1 MDIQMVDLHG
11 QYRAIK
17 DEIDAALQ
25 AVLDE
30 TAFIRGPEVERFE
43 RALADHL
50 GGRHAL
56 GVANGTDAL
65 QIALMAAGVGP
76 GDEVV
81 TSAFTFIATAEAAA
95 LLGARA
101 VFADIDPRTFN
112 LDPARV
118 EGLLTERTKA
128 LVPVH
133 LFGQAADLDPLLEI
147 ARRHGLVVVED
158 NAQAIGATYKGR
170 PTGFIGEAG
179 CLSFFPSKNL
189 GAYGDA
195 GAILTNDDAFFERVR
210 MIANHGSRKKYYN
223 EVVGVNSRLDT
234 LQAAVLAVKLR
245 HLDRYTAARQAA
257 ADRYDALLADLPG
270 LTLPYRASYGTHV
283 FHQYT
288 VRVAPE
294 VAGGRDGLQA
304 HLRARGIPSMV
315 YYPVPLHRL
324 PVFAE
329 QAGPVHD
336 DLAHTEQ
343 AAAEV
348 LSLPMHTELTDE
360 QLAYIADAVR
370 AYVQPAA

>member
-1 MDIQMVDLHG
+1 MIPILDLKT
-11 QYRAIK
+11 QYDQLR
-17 DEIDAALQ
+17 DEIAAAIQ
-25 AVLDE
+25 GVLE
-30 TAFIRGPEVERFE
+30 SGAFVLGPDVKALEQEV
-43 RALADHL
+43 ADYCRC
-50 GGRHAL
+50 RHGV
-56 GVANGTDAL
+56 GVASGTDAL
-65 QIALMAAGVGP
+65 RLSLAALEIGA
-76 GDEVV
+76 GDEVI
-81 TSAFTFIATAEAAA
+81 TTPFTFVATANTISHS
-95 LLGARA
+95 GARP
-101 VFADIDPRTFN
+101 VFVDIDPLTYN
-112 LDPARV
+112 LDPALV
-118 EGLLTERTKA
+118 AAAVTPATKA
-128 LVPVH
+128 IVPVH
-133 LFGQAADLDPLLEI
+133 LYGQPAEMDAIMAI
-147 ARRHGLVVVED
+147 AEQHGLAVIED
-158 NAQAIGATYKGR
+158 AAQAIGAEYQGR
-170 PTGFIGEAG
+170 RAGSIGHVG
-179 CLSFFPSKNL
+179 CLSFYPTKNL